1 MTERPSQRLAV
12 CASHAPGMAADQEQL
27 QGRTFRAG
35 LRAARNAVEAF
46 DPDLVVMFGSDHRRA
61 YEPVIPAVSVVMSA
75 EGYGDHG
82 SPTGQYRIPTP
93 QAVQLAEHLLEAG
106 FDVAASRG
114 VRLDHGF
121 GETLGDLLGGLD
133 VRPVLPVFVN
143 CATPPLVSCARAVA
157 LGSAVDEFLSR
168 LDPATKVLVVGSGGL
183 SHSPPTLE
191 VDTLGLS
198 DAERKQIAVAGRARS
213 AEKVDPAWDAEFLAR
228 LRNGDDAWLSSVP
241 QDVVDKGGVG
251 ANEIRTWLAAWA
263 AAGRGPLD
271 TLAYEPVKEW
281 ITGMGIVCSRW
292 AVGGRS

>member
-12 CASHAPGMAADQEQL
+12 CASHAPGMAADSEQL

-35 LRAARNAVEAF
+35 LRAARDAVEAF

-82 SPTGQYRIPTP
+82 SPTGAYRIPAP
-93 QAVQLAEHLLEAG
+93 QAEQLAGHLLAAG

-143 CATPPLVSCARAVA
+143 CATPPLISCARAVA
-157 LGSAVDEFLSR
+157 LGSAVDEFLSG

-198 DAERKQIAVAGRARS
+198 DAERKQISVTGRARA
-213 AEKVDPAWDAEFLAR
+213 AEKVDPAWDAEFLER
-228 LRNGDDAWLSSVP
+228 LRTADDAWLSAVP
-241 QDVVDKGGVG
+241 QDVVDAGGVG

-263 AAGRGPLD
+263 AAGRGPLE

-292 AVGGRS
+292 AVGGPA

>member
-1 MTERPSQRLAV
+1 
-12 CASHAPGMAADQEQL
+12 
-27 QGRTFRAG
+27 
-35 LRAARNAVEAF
+35 
-46 DPDLVVMFGSDHRRA
+46 MFGSDHRRA

-82 SPTGQYRIPTP
+82 SPTGAYRIPAP
-93 QAVQLAEHLLEAG
+93 QAEQLAGHLLAAG

-143 CATPPLVSCARAVA
+143 CATPPLISCARAVA
-157 LGSAVDEFLSR
+157 LGSAVDEFLSG

-198 DAERKQIAVAGRARS
+198 DAERKQISVAGRARA
-213 AEKVDPAWDAEFLAR
+213 AEKVDPAWDAEFLER
-228 LRNGDDAWLSSVP
+228 LRTADDAWLSSVP
-241 QDVVDKGGVG
+241 QDVVDAGGVG

-263 AAGRGPLD
+263 AAGRGPLE

-292 AVGGRS
+292 AVGGPA

>member
-1 MTERPSQRLAV
+1 MTERPSRRLAV
-12 CASHAPGMAADQEQL
+12 CASHAPGMAADQEKR

-35 LRAARNAVEAF
+35 LRAVQDVVKAF

-82 SPTGQYRIPTP
+82 SPTGQYLIPAP
-93 QAVQLAEHLLEAG
+93 QAEQLAGHLLAAG

-143 CATPPLVSCARAVA
+143 CATPPLISCARAVA
-157 LGSAVDEFLSR
+157 LGAAVDDFLSG

-198 DAERKQIAVAGRARS
+198 DAERKQISVAGRARA
-213 AEKVDPAWDAEFLAR
+213 AEKVDPAWDAEFLDR
-228 LRNGDDAWLSSVP
+228 LRNADDAWLSSVP
-241 QDVVDKGGVG
+241 QDVVDAGGVG

-263 AAGRGPLD
+263 AAGRGPLA
-271 TLAYEPVKEW
+271 TVAYEPVTEW
-281 ITGMGIVCSRW
+281 ITGMGIVCSAW
-292 AVGGRS
+292 TVVGPA

>member
-1 MTERPSQRLAV
+1 
-12 CASHAPGMAADQEQL
+12 MAADSEQL

-35 LRAARNAVEAF
+35 LRAARDAVEAF

-82 SPTGQYRIPTP
+82 SPTGPYRIPAP
-93 QAVQLAEHLLEAG
+93 QAEQLATHLLAAG

-157 LGSAVDEFLSR
+157 LGSAVEEFLNG
-168 LDPATKVLVVGSGGL
+168 LDPATRVLVVGSGGL

-198 DAERKQIAVAGRARS
+198 DAERRQIAVAGRAGA
-213 AEKVDPAWDAEFLAR
+213 AEKVDPAWDAEFLER
-228 LRNGDDAWLSSVP
+228 LRTADDAWLSAVP
-241 QDVVDKGGVG
+241 QDVVDAGGVG

-292 AVGGRS
+292 AAGGPA

>member
-12 CASHAPGMAADQEQL
+12 CASHAPGMAADSEQL

-35 LRAARNAVEAF
+35 LRAARDAVEAF

-82 SPTGQYRIPTP
+82 SPTGAYRIPTP
-93 QAVQLAEHLLEAG
+93 QAEQLAGHLLAAG

-143 CATPPLVSCARAVA
+143 CATPPLISCARAVA
-157 LGSAVDEFLSR
+157 LGSAVDEFLSG

-198 DAERKQIAVAGRARS
+198 DAQRKQISVTGRARA
-213 AEKVDPAWDAEFLAR
+213 AEKVDPAWDAEFLER
-228 LRNGDDAWLSSVP
+228 LRTADDAWLSAVP
-241 QDVVDKGGVG
+241 QDVVDAGGVG

-263 AAGRGPLD
+263 AAGRGPLE

-292 AVGGRS
+292 TVGGPA